1 MEFDD
6 GSVPVVPVNP
16 TSTMAKKRGRKRKIN
31 LLADAVAALCGGVQ
45 HWNGTSLVVGRHDHE
60 ASIGGGVAEPQS
72 GRRNQ
77 TSLVVAAEKHAA
89 STSGY
94 VHESI
99 RTKKRRARAMSARHQ
114 YFRLCP

>member
-6 GSVPVVPVNP
+6 GSVPVVPVSP

-31 LLADAVAALCGGVQ
+31 LLADAVAALCGGVH

-60 ASIGGGVAEPQS
+60 AEVQ
-72 GRRNQ
+72 NQ
-77 TSLVVAAEKHAA
+77 TSLVVAAEEHAA

-99 RTKKRRARAMSARHQ
+99 RTKKRRARAMSARRQ

>member
-31 LLADAVAALCGGVQ
+31 LLADAVAALCGGVH

-60 ASIGGGVAEPQS
+60 AG
-72 GRRNQ
+72 
-77 TSLVVAAEKHAA
+77 
-89 STSGY
+89 TSG
-94 VHESI
+94 
-99 RTKKRRARAMSARHQ
+99 HQ
-114 YFRLCP
+114 

>member
-31 LLADAVAALCGGVQ
+31 LLADAVAALCGGVH

-60 ASIGGGVAEPQS
+60 AKE
-72 GRRNQ
+72 
-77 TSLVVAAEKHAA
+77 HAA

-99 RTKKRRARAMSARHQ
+99 RTKKRRARAMSARRQ